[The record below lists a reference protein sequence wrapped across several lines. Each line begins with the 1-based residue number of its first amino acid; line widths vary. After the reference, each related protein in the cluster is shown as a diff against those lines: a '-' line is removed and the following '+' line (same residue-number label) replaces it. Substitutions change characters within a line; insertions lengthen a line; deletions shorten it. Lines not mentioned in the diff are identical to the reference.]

1 MHRLLILVFLV
12 ARVAAG
18 PTLNLNSQS
27 QDQDCLEND
36 NRMYSCF
43 LVKTLVALNKADRSN
58 DIKIIEGITF
68 MRETPME
75 RTAKNL
81 QSEQALL
88 NKLPQED
95 STRMA
100 TLLSMLYDSAISFM
114 KSHSLK
120 FNMAEISI
128 PQILAEGRAKAKKTW
143 LPLITAI
150 GIKFFAVMPF
160 LLGSLSLLTMKAL
173 FIGKIALLIVGIIA
187 FQKLFSGG
195 GGGGGYFPN
204 NAQFAGWDNNA
215 AWSNAAANNQIPYNK
230 RSLQDEA
237 VTRADAQYLAY
248 SAYVPSTVSYNN

>member
-114 KSHSLK
+114 KSHR
-120 FNMAEISI
+120 
-128 PQILAEGRAKAKKTW
+128 RAKAKKTW